1 MIYIKKESLTYTE
14 IYQNFLN
21 KMIEYAIKNNNNTK
35 EEYQR
40 ELQKSNRLIKIDI

>member
-14 IYQNFLN
+14 
-21 KMIEYAIKNNNNTK
+21 IKNNNNTK

-40 ELQKSNRLIKIDI
+40 ELQKSKRLIKIDI